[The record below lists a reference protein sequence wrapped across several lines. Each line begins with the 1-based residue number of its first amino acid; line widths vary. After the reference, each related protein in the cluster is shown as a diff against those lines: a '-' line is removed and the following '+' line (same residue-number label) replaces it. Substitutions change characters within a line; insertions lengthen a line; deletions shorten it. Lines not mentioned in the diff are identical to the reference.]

1 MLASIYLLGLIA
13 ALVAP
18 LLRRSKKAN
27 WALAAGALT
36 LLVASTM
43 GLLFFNDP
51 KWGAAAVAS
60 NRKEYLFFIAC
71 ELPVFALALLSSK
84 GTRWAFWAGWG
95 INAAVSV
102 IVAIVV
108 VQLMFFWHW

>member
-1 MLASIYLLGLIA
+1 MLASIYLLGFIV
-13 ALVAP
+13 ALFAP
-18 LLRRSKKAN
+18 LLRRSKKAD

-36 LLVASTM
+36 VLLASII

-51 KWGAAAVAS
+51 KWGEAAVTS
-60 NRKEYLFFIAC
+60 NRKEYLFFIIC
-71 ELPVFALALLSSK
+71 ELPVFALALLATK
-84 GTRWAFWAGWG
+84 GSRWAFWVGWG